1 MANQQAGIQHF
12 LSMLNSG
19 LSGVNNAI
27 LQDSL
32 KSVPGAIAS
41 GLGTVTGLISQ
52 HIGYELDK
60 SFRMRGQKE
69 ELQYQRDMYGFNLG
83 NIRAIPESL
92 SKISSFD
99 VDNKIYPFIEEYGAS
114 IEEEEALRRKLKY
127 DGMSIG
133 RISTIREMELEKPK
147 PDTPMFIKG
156 QLIRLTDESGSE
168 VPMNTQIE
176 EAIFDEIYKGVRFE

>member
-1 MANQQAGIQHF
+1 M
-12 LSMLNSG
+12 
-19 LSGVNNAI
+19 
-27 LQDSL
+27 D
-32 KSVPGAIAS
+32 
-41 GLGTVTGLISQ
+41 T
-52 HIGYELDK
+52 
-60 SFRMRGQKE
+60 SFRMRGQQE
-69 ELQYQRDMYGFNLG
+69 ELLYQRDMYGFNLA

-99 VDNKIYPFIEEYGAS
+99 IDNKIWPFIEEYGAT
-114 IEEEEALRRKLKY
+114 IEEEEALRKKLKY

-147 PDTPMFIKG
+147 PTTPIFIKG
-156 QLIRLTDESGSE
+156 QLIRLLDEAGSE

>member
-1 MANQQAGIQHF
+1 MANQQAYNQHF
-12 LSMLNSG
+12 LSMVNSG
-19 LSGVNNAI
+19 LSGINNTI

-41 GLGTVTGLISQ
+41 FIGTVAGLGLQ
-52 HIGYELDK
+52 QYGYEMDK
-60 SFRMRGQKE
+60 SYRIKGQKE

-99 VDNKIYPFIEEYGAS
+99 IDNKIYPFIEEYGAT

-147 PDTPMFIKG
+147 PTTPMFIKG
-156 QLIRLTDESGSE
+156 QLIRLLDEAGLE